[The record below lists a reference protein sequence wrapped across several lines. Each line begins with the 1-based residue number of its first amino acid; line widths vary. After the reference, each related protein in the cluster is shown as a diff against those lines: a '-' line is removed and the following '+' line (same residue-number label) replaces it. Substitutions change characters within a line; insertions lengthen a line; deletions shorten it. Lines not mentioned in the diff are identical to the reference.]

1 MRRENI
7 CVINRDLIKIEHRAS
22 DKYVYEWLEDYLKG
36 KSTFLNLF
44 LQTAIDANTFFHH
57 RVPTYSYAD
66 YLLQLWLHN
75 IHVTMS
81 MILPKSNKFL
91 KINFQP

>member
-44 LQTAIDANTFFHH
+44 LQTATDTNTFFFITEYL
-57 RVPTYSYAD
+57 PTLMQITYFNSGFT
-66 YLLQLWLHN
+66 
-75 IHVTMS
+75 IFM
-81 MILPKSNKFL
+81 
-91 KINFQP
+91 

>member
-44 LQTAIDANTFFHH
+44 LQTATDANTFFSSQS
-57 RVPTYSYAD
+57 T
-66 YLLQLWLHN
+66 YLLLCRLPTSTLASQYSCD
-75 IHVTMS
+75 HVHDFAE
-81 MILPKSNKFL
+81 I
-91 KINFQP
+91 